1 MNSCNSQHG
10 TNIDKKKQKIVATF
24 MQVDN
29 SVILPNFLYN
39 DTELLD
45 ELNQA
50 E

>member
-1 MNSCNSQHG
+1 MNSCNCQHG
-10 TNIDKKKQKIVATF
+10 TNIDKEKKKIVTTF

-39 DTELLD
+39 DTKLLD